1 MAVSENDFIKKT
13 SPDLRFLNRQKGG
26 GGCFL
31 VLVTCFILCQ
41 YVGNYYT
48 SSYNLCIKE
57 CIYISSVFV
66 CDNTSNRFCNV
77 KYYTF
82 H

>member
-1 MAVSENDFIKKT
+1 MAVSKNDFIKKNFAR
-13 SPDLRFLNRQKGG
+13 SQISKPSKSGR

-41 YVGNYYT
+41 YVGN
-48 SSYNLCIKE
+48 NLCTKA

-66 CDNTSNRFCNV
+66 CDNTLNRFCNV